1 MGSGAAAPS
10 GRRQS
15 VRRTLIRNALARL
28 CVGRVRLIV
37 GIHVVVVVGQWL
49 LGNRSCRRRR
59 ILSRLVADGRQLDW
73 SASGIG

>member
-1 MGSGAAAPS
+1 MGSRAAAAS

-15 VRRTLIRNALARL
+15 VRRTLIRDALARL

-37 GIHVVVVVGQWL
+37 GIHVVVVIGQRL
-49 LGNRSCRRRR
+49 LGNRCCGRRR
-59 ILSRLVADGRQLDW
+59 ILSRLVADRRQLDW